1 MFPAKKNLN
10 IYTLSL
16 EEIDGKKLENVTK
29 KILKKKTRGEVLNF
43 QNKTYGCWNGK

>member
-1 MFPAKKNLN
+1 MFPAKQNLN

-43 QNKTYGCWNGK
+43 QNKTYGC